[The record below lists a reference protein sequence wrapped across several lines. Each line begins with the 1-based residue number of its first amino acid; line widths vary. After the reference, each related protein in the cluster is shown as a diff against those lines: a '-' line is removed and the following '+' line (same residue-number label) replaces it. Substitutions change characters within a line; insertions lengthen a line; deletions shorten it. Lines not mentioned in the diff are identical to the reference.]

1 MAKVN
6 VDIAQLR
13 TLVSDFDKCVSSY
26 KVSTDSFFGEIN
38 KYKGWEGEAAD
49 TYLNSVNAESIKYV
63 ELGESLQGFVSLL
76 NDIVNN
82 LEATVNSTAK
92 N

>member
-13 TLVSDFDKCVSSY
+13 TLVADFDKCVSSY
-26 KVSTDSFFGEIN
+26 KVSVDSFFGEIN
-38 KYKGWEGEAAD
+38 KYKGWEGDAAD
-49 TYLNSVNAESIKYV
+49 QYLNTANAESVKYV
-63 ELGESLQGFVSLL
+63 QFGESLQGFVSLL

-82 LEATVNSTAK
+82 LEATVNSSARK
-92 N
+92 

>member
-6 VDIAQLR
+6 VDIVQLKA
-13 TLVSDFDKCVSSY
+13 LVTDFDKCVSSY
-26 KVSTDSFFGEIN
+26 KVSVDSFFGEIK

-49 TYLNSVNAESIKYV
+49 QYLNAVNAESVKYV
-63 ELGESLQGFVSLL
+63 EFGESLQGFVSLL
-76 NDIVNN
+76 NDIINN
-82 LEATVNSTAK
+82 LEATVNSSAR